1 VVNFQ
6 VDLEKERSC
15 EQEILS
21 WNFDCSFAF
30 KPIDL
35 HKSSM
40 GEKIPEATYMSC
52 RLKGKNQIRQFRQVA
67 ERLLFQIN
75 ACSNVAGI
83 VFLGGLA
90 RGFADKYSDVDVTV
104 FLARKDELLR
114 KKIRLNVLQE
124 QKQSGSDVDLEIHYL
139 NDFKEKVWDETDRW
153 DFSHA
158 EVVFDPEDQIK
169 RMLEAKLKVPEEFW
183 VRRVVVCAEY
193 MRWYCCPTQKN
204 IDSIAEAW
212 IDRGDML
219 SAHYCLNYAIEMIL
233 EATFALNK
241 EFLPPQKWR
250 MSYFQSLKWI
260 PKNSKLLHEAIKIK
274 DITAEDFDRR
284 INIVRKIWQ
293 GVLRKIEEEIGL
305 LSDEI
310 TKYYVEKVLC
320 QASVP

>member
-1 VVNFQ
+1 V
-6 VDLEKERSC
+6 
-15 EQEILS
+15 
-21 WNFDCSFAF
+21 
-30 KPIDL
+30 
-35 HKSSM
+35 
-40 GEKIPEATYMSC
+40 SC
-52 RLKGKNQIRQFRQVA
+52 RLKGKNQIKQFRHVA
-67 ERLLFQIN
+67 ERLQSRIT
-75 ACSNVAGI
+75 ACSNIAGI

-90 RGFADKYSDVDVTV
+90 RDFADRYSDVDLTV
-104 FLARKDELLR
+104 FITKKDELLR
-114 KKIRLNVLQE
+114 KKIRLIALEE
-124 QKQSGSDVDLEIHYL
+124 QKQSGLDIDLEIHCL
-139 NDFKEKVWDETDRW
+139 NDFKDRVWNETERW
-153 DFSHA
+153 DFSNA
-158 EVVFDPEDQIK
+158 KVIFDPKKQIK
-169 RMLEAKLKVPEEFW
+169 RMLEYKLKVPQEFW

-212 IDRGDML
+212 IDRGDMV

-293 GVLRKIEEEIGL
+293 GVLRKTEEETGL